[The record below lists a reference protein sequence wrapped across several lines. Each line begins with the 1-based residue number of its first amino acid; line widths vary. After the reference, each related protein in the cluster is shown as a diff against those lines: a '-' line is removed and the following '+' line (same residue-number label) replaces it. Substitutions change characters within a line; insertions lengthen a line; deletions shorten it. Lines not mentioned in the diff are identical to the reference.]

1 MTIFQDFKKVML
13 RVYWKFLSLVPLFF
27 NYIEILNQKKLSKFN
42 KVLGVYDYNSY
53 TSPYSIGDY
62 LCYLFFY
69 KIFFIYNKKISIFII
84 CDQEKKFDNFKKKI
98 LKTQV
103 SLTKKLLNK
112 HLIKIKVITWKQF
125 QNEDLKEYYIPYRN
139 DVINRKDIRS
149 KFVSMFNIK
158 LKNISTKKLN
168 DFLIKENDFDSFKSK
183 LPKKFVAWHIRHNPE
198 WASHRNISESEFLEL
213 YKILR
218 EKKKKYQLL
227 LFQIREVVFLQKN
240 IKEK

>member
-84 CDQEKKFDNFKKKI
+84 CDQEKKLIILKKK
-98 LKTQV
+98 
-103 SLTKKLLNK
+103 
-112 HLIKIKVITWKQF
+112 F
-125 QNEDLKEYYIPYRN
+125 
-139 DVINRKDIRS
+139 
-149 KFVSMFNIK
+149 
-158 LKNISTKKLN
+158 
-168 DFLIKENDFDSFKSK
+168 
-183 LPKKFVAWHIRHNPE
+183 
-198 WASHRNISESEFLEL
+198 
-213 YKILR
+213 
-218 EKKKKYQLL
+218 
-227 LFQIREVVFLQKN
+227 
-240 IKEK
+240 